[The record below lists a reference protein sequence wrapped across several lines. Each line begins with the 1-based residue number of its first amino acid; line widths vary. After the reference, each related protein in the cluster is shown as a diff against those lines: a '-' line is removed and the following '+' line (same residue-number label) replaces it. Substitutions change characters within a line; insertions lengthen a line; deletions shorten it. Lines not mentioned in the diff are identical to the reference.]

1 MGNRGIVLETEE
13 FIPRLIYDQV
23 ADKLKPNQVVVIY
36 GARQV
41 GKTTLINKLI
51 SKIKR
56 KYLFVNAD
64 FSSEREWLSSL
75 NLEVYKRYLT
85 GVELLVIDEA
95 QRVENIGLAL
105 KIIVD
110 NIPSIRV
117 LVSGSSSLEL
127 ANKISEPLTG
137 RKYVFKLY
145 PMAVKELET
154 VYAKNRLVSILEELL
169 IYGQYPKIFK
179 LASKSEKEDYL
190 FEVAESYLFKD
201 VLNLTNIRK
210 SSTLYRLLQ
219 LLAYQIGSEVSA
231 SKLSNSL
238 DLDKK
243 TVLKYL
249 DLLEQTFVIHS
260 LPAFSR
266 NKRKEVSKSRK
277 YYFWDLGIRNALI
290 KDFRSLDLRND
301 VGGIW
306 ENFIVNERIKLAE
319 YLNLRKDFYFWRTYW
334 GSEIDLVEQSV
345 SELIG
350 FEIKFGTKRVKPPK
364 MWTNLYPQAKFY
376 LINKENW
383 IDWVG

>member
-1 MGNRGIVLETEE
+1 
-13 FIPRLIYDQV
+13 
-23 ADKLKPNQVVVIY
+23 
-36 GARQV
+36 
-41 GKTTLINKLI
+41 
-51 SKIKR
+51 
-56 KYLFVNAD
+56 
-64 FSSEREWLSSL
+64 
-75 NLEVYKRYLT
+75 
-85 GVELLVIDEA
+85 
-95 QRVENIGLAL
+95 
-105 KIIVD
+105 
-110 NIPSIRV
+110 
-117 LVSGSSSLEL
+117 
-127 ANKISEPLTG
+127 
-137 RKYVFKLY
+137 
-145 PMAVKELET
+145 MAVKELEA
-154 VYAKNRLVSILEELL
+154 VYTKNSLVSILEDLL
-169 IYGQYPKIFK
+169 IYGQYPRIFK

-190 FEVAESYLFKD
+190 FEVTESYLFKD

-210 SSTLYRLLQ
+210 SGTLYRLLQ

-231 SKLSNSL
+231 SELSNSL

-249 DLLEQTFVIHS
+249 DLLEQTFVIYS

-290 KDFRSLDLRND
+290 KDFRILDLRND

-334 GSEIDLVEQSV
+334 GSEIDLVEQSA

-364 MWTNLYPQAKFY
+364 LWTDLYPQAKFY
-376 LINKENW
+376 LINKQNW